1 MKSFLLKI
9 ALLLTVV
16 VVVACS
22 KSDID
27 EVLPQ
32 QPITDDIA
40 QQGEVRIVIPGG
52 TRSVLEDNGN
62 GRADLRWTSG
72 DEIKLVARDAS
83 GADAFTPCIFYFW
96 ANKNV
101 AGESYFRTPSLYG
114 DDRETTMLEGSY
126 IYYAVSPSTAIID
139 GTTAKFT
146 LPATQ
151 DGEFSADVD
160 FMVAKAE
167 GSKLVACQGLDEN
180 GDPKEET
187 DPKNNLPLVFKHK
200 THILRFTIP
209 SGNNIFGQKV
219 KKLHMVFPTSVAGT
233 MAVDMDNGTIAS
245 TENTT
250 NKITVDFAE
259 PKDAGDEFYVMIL
272 PQANVFSKS
281 VDMRFEGV
289 DGTTFSMRHQV
300 NFPQPC
306 SENRL
311 TPVRMSIP
319 AATGVTSFYYTEG
332 TNNLGED
339 LWSMNITLPDGC
351 YFTDFEQTR
360 RAPKVDGKYTFSIF
374 NDMLGVVENKTL
386 PFAFESE
393 NALIP
398 QTVTIR
404 DLTDGGTTNLGSM
417 NVPYLFFED
426 FSNVKD
432 ANDGY
437 AWNKPDKGSM
447 MTSGGLINWSGS
459 RWKTDANNEIL
470 VLNCYVGTTVG
481 NTNVRFGRADT
492 PALSHIK
499 EGKSPR
505 IKVVYDLG
513 LVLKSGRGLFVGNWK
528 IQAQLRNGIS
538 EYSAENPI
546 TFGGYYAVT
555 ELSGTGPLYPSTPID
570 TIWDVITCDKYNLS
584 KMNKDI
590 SFTTTA
596 NNLSRITWFE
606 DYYKHSGSPASQDL
620 ELYLDNIR
628 VTIE

>member
-1 MKSFLLKI
+1 MKSILLKI

-16 VVVACS
+16 GIVACS

-62 GRADLRWTSG
+62 GGADLRWTSG

-83 GADAFTPCIFYFW
+83 GADAFTPCVFYFW

-114 DDRETTMLEGSY
+114 DDRETTMPDGTY
-126 IYYAVSPSTAIID
+126 TYYAVSPSTAIID

-151 DGEFSADVD
+151 NGEFSADVD

-167 GSKLVACQGLDEN
+167 GSKLVACQGIDEN
-180 GDPKEET
+180 GNLKEET

-209 SGNNIFGQKV
+209 SGNNGFGQKV
-219 KKLHMVFPTSVAGT
+219 KKLHMIFPTSVAGT

-281 VDMRFEGV
+281 VNMRFEGV

-306 SENRL
+306 LENRL
-311 TPVRMSIP
+311 TPVRISIP
-319 AATGVTSFYYTEG
+319 AVFDSEHAIVSGSF
-332 TNNLGED
+332 
-339 LWSMNITLPDGC
+339 
-351 YFTDFEQTR
+351 
-360 RAPKVDGKYTFSIF
+360 K
-374 NDMLGVVENKTL
+374 
-386 PFAFESE
+386 
-393 NALIP
+393 
-398 QTVTIR
+398 
-404 DLTDGGTTNLGSM
+404 LGS
-417 NVPYLFFED
+417 NAISNNTLAVSVKAPYLFFED
-426 FSNVKD
+426 FSGIGTFS
-432 ANDGY
+432 DGHDNP
-437 AWNKPDKGSM
+437 AH
-447 MTSGGLINWSGS
+447 GGNS
-459 RWKTDANNEIL
+459 DDY
-470 VLNCYVGTTVG
+470 LNAT
-481 NTNVRFGRADT
+481 
-492 PALSHIK
+492 
-499 EGKSPR
+499 
-505 IKVVYDLG
+505 
-513 LVLKSGRGLFVGNWK
+513 
-528 IQAQLRNGIS
+528 
-538 EYSAENPI
+538 
-546 TFGGYYAVT
+546 
-555 ELSGTGPLYPSTPID
+555 
-570 TIWDVITCDKYNLS
+570 
-584 KMNKDI
+584 M
-590 SFTTTA
+590 
-596 NNLSRITWFE
+596 
-606 DYYKHSGSPASQDL
+606 
-620 ELYLDNIR
+620 LDNIESSLTGWSASR
-628 VTIE
+628 IGGNKDSKSIRIMCRYEGGLTANA